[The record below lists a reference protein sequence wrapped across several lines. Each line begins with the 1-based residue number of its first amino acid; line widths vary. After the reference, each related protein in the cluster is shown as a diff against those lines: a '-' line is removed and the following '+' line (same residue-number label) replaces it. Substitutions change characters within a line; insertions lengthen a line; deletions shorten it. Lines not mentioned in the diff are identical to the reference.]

1 MNQKS
6 DCNPLY
12 AQIVLHAHMKIM
24 PSSVAQ
30 TSNDYFLLNLLSVC
44 VCCVFFFNQSEGT
57 LSMLIGDKVIRSSD
71 FKEIS
76 VSTLEKEGTVVGLF
90 FSAHWCPPSR

>member
-1 MNQKS
+1 M
-6 DCNPLY
+6 CVY
-12 AQIVLHAHMKIM
+12 AV
-24 PSSVAQ
+24 
-30 TSNDYFLLNLLSVC
+30 F
-44 VCCVFFFNQSEGT
+44 FFFNQSEGT